1 MADTSRETGNLARG
15 TGNRAIYLPARSA
28 SGRSKC
34 VDISQ
39 EMAYRQH
46 HESDP
51 LSLKQHYSLVDS
63 LEIDVEGKNEVIVK
77 RALEKKFSTYNVEID
92 VDRCVPGMS
101 ALPVLE
107 TASVKRADVN
117 VYNSNR
123 TKLVLQIEV
132 HSSPM
137 RDTVCKAIYGAA
149 DILRLL
155 RYTDKSFKSVT
166 VLVFPK
172 MEEPGCVGKV
182 TVDYESLHFT
192 YKLKWLTDVSTMW
205 DEIRRILD
213 YNIDMMP
220 DIPHTDAVH
229 NKYLTILSRQE
240 LGAFGIDAKQVISQ
254 FHVMVES
261 DGKIYKV
268 ITDIMEEKQLAL
280 ALASARQ
287 LTSPRHFIVPVMTR
301 TTNVFSYDKVPYGP
315 LKEQQACKYLKTL
328 SEKICAALEELHRF
342 GYAHS
347 DVRLANVCFNS
358 NYDAVLID
366 MERCTPIVETL

>member
-1 MADTSRETGNLARG
+1 M
-15 TGNRAIYLPARSA
+15 
-28 SGRSKC
+28 
-34 VDISQ
+34 DISQ

-46 HESDP
+46 YESDP
-51 LSLKQHYSLVDS
+51 LSPKQHYSLLALVDS
-63 LEIDVEGKNEVIVK
+63 LEVDVEGKNEVIVK
-77 RALEKKFSTYNVEID
+77 RALEKTFSTYNVEID

-117 VYNSNR
+117 VYDSNR

-137 RDTVCKAIYGAA
+137 RDTVCKAIYGAV

-155 RYTDKSFKSVT
+155 RYTDENFKSVT
-166 VLVFPK
+166 VLAFPK
-172 MEEPGCVGKV
+172 MEEPACVGKI

-205 DEIRRILD
+205 DKIRHILD
-213 YNIDMMP
+213 YNVMP
-220 DIPHTDAVH
+220 DLPHTDAVH

-268 ITDIMEEKQLAL
+268 ITNIMERLPLAL
-280 ALASARQ
+280 DSARQ
-287 LTSPRHFIVPVMTR
+287 LTSPLHFIVPVMTC
-301 TTNVFSYDKVPYGP
+301 TTNVYSYDKVPYGP
-315 LKEQQACKYLKTL
+315 LKEEQACKYLDIIRENVLPWKSFTGL
-328 SEKICAALEELHRF
+328 DMLTVMFDLH
-342 GYAHS
+342 
-347 DVRLANVCFNS
+347 NV
-358 NYDAVLID
+358 LQQQ
-366 MERCTPIVETL
+366 L